1 VLEIGFEP
9 ASVLHHHH
17 SKAKLFSVWLFF
29 SKIINFYEH
38 LRALPLDYFAPE
50 FAAFLTFLTPNMDI
64 SPTALVN
71 ASTQMQQ
78 SQVAQTAQVLV
89 LKKAMD
95 IQASGS
101 LALLQALP
109 LATSGNLGTQ
119 VNTMA

>member
-1 VLEIGFEP
+1 
-9 ASVLHHHH
+9 
-17 SKAKLFSVWLFF
+17 
-29 SKIINFYEH
+29 
-38 LRALPLDYFAPE
+38 
-50 FAAFLTFLTPNMDI
+50 MDI
-64 SPTALVN
+64 SPAALVN
-71 ASTQMQQ
+71 AATQMQQ

-95 IQASGS
+95 LQATGA

>member
-1 VLEIGFEP
+1 
-9 ASVLHHHH
+9 
-17 SKAKLFSVWLFF
+17 
-29 SKIINFYEH
+29 
-38 LRALPLDYFAPE
+38 
-50 FAAFLTFLTPNMDI
+50 MDV

-78 SQVAQTAQVLV
+78 SQVAQAAQVLV

-95 IQASGS
+95 IQATGA

-119 VNTMA
+119 VNTLA

>member
-1 VLEIGFEP
+1 ME
-9 ASVLHHHH
+9 
-17 SKAKLFSVWLFF
+17 
-29 SKIINFYEH
+29 
-38 LRALPLDYFAPE
+38 
-50 FAAFLTFLTPNMDI
+50 I
-64 SPTALVN
+64 SPTALIN

-78 SQVAQTAQVLV
+78 SQVTQTAQVLV

-95 IQASGS
+95 IQATGA

>member
-1 VLEIGFEP
+1 MEITQHPVHIDTDGPSRGSIEP
-9 ASVLHHHH
+9 
-17 SKAKLFSVWLFF
+17 
-29 SKIINFYEH
+29 YC
-38 LRALPLDYFAPE
+38 D
-50 FAAFLTFLTPNMDI
+50 AFKQYLG
-64 SPTALVN
+64 
-71 ASTQMQQ
+71 Q

-95 IQASGS
+95 IQATGA